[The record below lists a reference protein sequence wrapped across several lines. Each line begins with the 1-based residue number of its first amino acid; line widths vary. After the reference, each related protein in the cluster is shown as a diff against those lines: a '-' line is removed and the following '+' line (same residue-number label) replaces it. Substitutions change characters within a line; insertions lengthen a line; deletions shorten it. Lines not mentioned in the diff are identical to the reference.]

1 MQRTLVLALAA
12 IAVLTIGCS
21 SGEAESMSVNSDR
34 SKAVVEL
41 AAPAEAPA
49 SMDPAP
55 RRGAFGADGGV
66 SAAKERDLS
75 SAQLTSQIELKSP
88 FDNRD
93 VIRTATLEVR
103 VEDIDEAERAAN
115 KIVSNLGGYVDS
127 VSSTDLASANGSI
140 TLATKVPVRRFEES
154 IQKFEDL
161 GVRLS
166 KSVHAQDVTKQLIDS
181 QARIKNLLLEEEFT
195 RNLLKNTKDINQ
207 IYQLR
212 GKINELR
219 QTIEVL
225 SGEQKNTKEQAA
237 LSTVTVT
244 LRQGAVPAVKNQD
257 PNWFAQAYGEAS
269 ANSFGVFKWVTML
282 GLYAVMFSPIWGGA
296 LLVVWLLRRQA
307 VRKATVA

>member
-12 IAVLTIGCS
+12 ILFIAVGCS
-21 SGEAESMSVNSDR
+21 AGDSRSRAVNSDATK
-34 SKAVVEL
+34 SLES
-41 AAPAEAPA
+41 PA
-49 SMDPAP
+49 SESAGSPAYA
-55 RRGAFGADGGV
+55 GEKDESSAKYAFGGAGG
-66 SAAKERDLS
+66 DLGKPREI
-75 SAQLTSQIELKSP
+75 QIEPASQLVSP
-88 FDNRD
+88 FDDRD

-115 KIVSNLGGYVDS
+115 KIVAGLGGYVDS

-166 KSVHAQDVTKQLIDS
+166 KSVQAQDVTKQLIDS

-195 RNLLKNTKDINQ
+195 RNMLKNTRDINQ

-212 GKINELR
+212 GKLNELR

-237 LSTVTVT
+237 LSTITVT

-269 ANSFGVFKWVTML
+269 ANSFGVFKWATML

-296 LLVVWLLRRQA
+296 LLVVWLVRRQS
-307 VRKATVA
+307 VRKAAVQ

>member
-1 MQRTLVLALAA
+1 MQRTFVLALAA
-12 IAVLTIGCS
+12 IAILAAGCS
-21 SGEAESMSVNSDR
+21 AGELESQRVNSDR
-34 SKAVVEL
+34 SKAPVEL
-41 AAPAEAPA
+41 AAPSQARMPALAGQEPA
-49 SMDPAP
+49 SFGGG
-55 RRGAFGADGGV
+55 GAT
-66 SAAKERDLS
+66 KEEGDFS
-75 SAQLTSQIELKSP
+75 QAQLTSQTELKSP
-88 FDNRD
+88 FDDRD

-115 KIVSNLGGYVDS
+115 KIVAGLGGYVDS
-127 VSSTDLASANGSI
+127 VGSTDLASANGSI

-166 KSVHAQDVTKQLIDS
+166 KSVQAQDVTKQLIDS

-195 RNLLKNTKDINQ
+195 RNMLKNTKDINQ

-212 GKINELR
+212 GKLNELR
-219 QTIEVL
+219 QTIEIL

-237 LSTVTVT
+237 LSTITVT

-269 ANSFGVFKWVTML
+269 ANSFGVFKWATML
-282 GLYAVMFSPIWGGA
+282 ALYAVMFSPIWGGA
-296 LLVVWLLRRQA
+296 LLVVWLIRRQT
-307 VRKATVA
+307 VRKAAA